1 MGGIQEVRSRK
12 SEVGS
17 NILPSSEAIK
27 TISSCPFP
35 VILTFMTNQTL
46 EIAGVAIAPGQRQRL
61 EIPVAQLPTR
71 TTISLPVVV
80 INGQFSGP
88 RLWLSAAIHG
98 DEINGVEIIRQILGK
113 IKTKYLYG
121 AIIAVPVVNVFGFI
135 EQSRYLPDRRDLNR
149 SFPGSPQGS
158 LASRLAHLFMTEIVN
173 HSTHGID
180 LHTAAQPR
188 INLPQIRAN
197 LLDTETYRCAQA
209 FGAPLMIHATTRD
222 GSLRQAASKR
232 GIPALLYEAG
242 EACRFDPEG
251 IEIGVK
257 GILRVMDLLE
267 MYAHGLADTPSTSLE
282 INKTKWIRASRSGLL
297 HLEVKLGD
305 KIAKK
310 QPLAIITDA
319 FGETKAKIRS
329 PDHGVVIG
337 QVQNPLV
344 NQGDA
349 IVHLA
354 LIPKKP
360 TEDEQN
366 DDSES

>member
-1 MGGIQEVRSRK
+1 
-12 SEVGS
+12 
-17 NILPSSEAIK
+17 
-27 TISSCPFP
+27 
-35 VILTFMTNQTL
+35 MTDQTL
-46 EIAGVAIAPGQRQRL
+46 EIGGMAIAPGETQRL
-61 EIPVAQLPTR
+61 ELPVAQLPTR

-80 INGQFSGP
+80 INGRYPGP

-113 IKTKYLYG
+113 IKAKHLYG

-158 LASRLAHLFMTEIVN
+158 LASRVAHLFMTEIVN

-222 GSLRQAASKR
+222 GSLRQAASKQ
-232 GIPALLYEAG
+232 GIPVLLYEAG
-242 EACRFDPEG
+242 EACRFDPQA
-251 IEIGVK
+251 IEIGVR
-257 GILRVMDLLE
+257 GVLRVMDRLE
-267 MYAHGLADTPSTSLE
+267 MYDQPLTEELPLPSLE
-282 INKTKWIRASRSGLL
+282 IEKTKWIRASRSGLL

-305 KIAKK
+305 KIEKK
-310 QPLAIITDA
+310 QLLAIITDA
-319 FGETKAKIRS
+319 FGEIKAKIRS
-329 PDHGVVIG
+329 PESGVVIG

-354 LIPKKP
+354 LLSKKP
-360 TEDEQN
+360 TQKHQEYN
-366 DDSES
+366 S